1 MKKNN
6 WLSKLFVILVLLFNY
21 LPIIVVVVYSFNAS
35 KYSNWAG
42 FSLQWYEKLFRNSQ
56 ILRSLNNSLILA
68 FSSCGLSILIG
79 TAGAVGMARSRFR
92 TQGLLE
98 NVSMIPMMMPE
109 IILGM
114 AYLAFFSIFR
124 IPFGILTLIIAHTTF
139 CIPYIFI
146 NVQSRLVGL
155 DPAYVEAARDL
166 GASPTRAFYDVT
178 LPLITPAIL
187 SGALLSFAMSMD
199 DVVISFFV
207 TGTTSNTL
215 PLQVY
220 SMLKMGVTPEVNAL
234 CTLMLLV
241 VFGGIGLYYL
251 LTTLLKKEKKQ

>member
-98 NVSMIPMMMPE
+98 NVSMIPMMLPE

-114 AYLAFFSIFR
+114 AYLAFFSIIR
-124 IPFGILTLIIAHTTF
+124 IPFGMLTLIIAHTTF